1 MVFTQAQIND
11 MLSIL
16 TRYQLTFI
24 LNQLGP
30 TYLTAAEKAL
40 LLAAGIDVNKYVNK
54 KGVIEH
60 AFYFGIL
67 ADAIGDDRAKKMD
80 YPQFQKFLAS
90 KNYIPLT
97 AEEEYALQQ
106 VKNRAYTDITNLGA
120 RMRSSLSNS
129 VLRSN
134 QQQSLVVQKMIRS
147 KTIKAIELRSGARAL
162 AADLANTSQDWEV
175 DWLRIAYYLT
185 HEAYNAGRAQDIL
198 KNHGANAEVYFDVYE
213 GACKRCKELYL
224 EDPNDPDSK
233 PIVFKLNDIIAN
245 GNNIGR
251 KSADWKPTIS
261 PTHPYCFNSA
271 KTKIYTS
278 KGWRNISEIKV
289 GDLVLTHKGRFRRVT
304 QLIKHEYNGEDLFNI
319 TYRNSDNSKFVVR
332 RITGN
337 HPIFTSR
344 GWIQVSELFKG
355 DKVFNSSLL
364 CSDCGKKINIQ
375 INNSNLLKEQLCL
388 KCFRKKNAKKQW
400 KSEEF
405 RTFMSDC
412 TKEQMKERYSQM
424 SFNERKTLTIKARET
439 IKEKYGSYHP
449 WMKDAIKK
457 ANKTNGKKRTYIERK
472 LLYFCEQLGVEA
484 VSNVCLRNKHGMFRN
499 DVVCYFPDIFIPKLG
514 IVLEADGE
522 NWHKDKTYDENRDK
536 DIKEFFGF
544 DTFRFSEE
552 DIRNNGEE
560 VFEELKRIF
569 NNHSKK
575 YCLNKCEVIDV
586 QKVNKN
592 VNCNYLYNLSI
603 EDDESYIADGII
615 VHNCRCTINYK
626 DPDLE
631 WDADLRAF
639 VKVKKKT
646 STNPRLQGVKLN
658 IKVSK

>member
-1 MVFTQAQIND
+1 MVFTQAQIQD

-30 TYLTAAEKAL
+30 TYLTASEKSL

-120 RMRSSLSNS
+120 RMRSALSNS
-129 VLRSN
+129 VLRNN
-134 QQQSLVVQKMIRS
+134 QQQSLIVQKMIRA

-224 EDPNDPDSK
+224 EDPDDPDSK
-233 PIVFKLNDIIAN
+233 PIVFKLDDIIAN

-261 PTHPYCFNSA
+261 PTHPYC
-271 KTKIYTS
+271 
-278 KGWRNISEIKV
+278 
-289 GDLVLTHKGRFRRVT
+289 
-304 QLIKHEYNGEDLFNI
+304 
-319 TYRNSDNSKFVVR
+319 
-332 RITGN
+332 
-337 HPIFTSR
+337 
-344 GWIQVSELFKG
+344 
-355 DKVFNSSLL
+355 
-364 CSDCGKKINIQ
+364 
-375 INNSNLLKEQLCL
+375 
-388 KCFRKKNAKKQW
+388 
-400 KSEEF
+400 
-405 RTFMSDC
+405 
-412 TKEQMKERYSQM
+412 
-424 SFNERKTLTIKARET
+424 
-439 IKEKYGSYHP
+439 
-449 WMKDAIKK
+449 
-457 ANKTNGKKRTYIERK
+457 
-472 LLYFCEQLGVEA
+472 
-484 VSNVCLRNKHGMFRN
+484 
-499 DVVCYFPDIFIPKLG
+499 
-514 IVLEADGE
+514 
-522 NWHKDKTYDENRDK
+522 
-536 DIKEFFGF
+536 
-544 DTFRFSEE
+544 
-552 DIRNNGEE
+552 
-560 VFEELKRIF
+560 
-569 NNHSKK
+569 
-575 YCLNKCEVIDV
+575 
-586 QKVNKN
+586 
-592 VNCNYLYNLSI
+592 
-603 EDDESYIADGII
+603 
-615 VHNCRCTINYK
+615 RCTINYK

-631 WDADLRAF
+631 WDANLRAF
-639 VKVKKKT
+639 VKPKKKV

-658 IKVSK
+658 IKVTKGIDQETEDMLQKAHVQGDVHPNGKAVLELI

>member
-120 RMRSSLSNS
+120 RMRSALSNS

-134 QQQSLVVQKMIRS
+134 QQQSLIVQKMIRS

-224 EDPNDPDSK
+224 EDPDDPDSK

-261 PTHPYCFNSA
+261 PTHPY
-271 KTKIYTS
+271 
-278 KGWRNISEIKV
+278 
-289 GDLVLTHKGRFRRVT
+289 
-304 QLIKHEYNGEDLFNI
+304 
-319 TYRNSDNSKFVVR
+319 
-332 RITGN
+332 
-337 HPIFTSR
+337 
-344 GWIQVSELFKG
+344 
-355 DKVFNSSLL
+355 
-364 CSDCGKKINIQ
+364 
-375 INNSNLLKEQLCL
+375 
-388 KCFRKKNAKKQW
+388 
-400 KSEEF
+400 
-405 RTFMSDC
+405 
-412 TKEQMKERYSQM
+412 
-424 SFNERKTLTIKARET
+424 
-439 IKEKYGSYHP
+439 
-449 WMKDAIKK
+449 
-457 ANKTNGKKRTYIERK
+457 
-472 LLYFCEQLGVEA
+472 
-484 VSNVCLRNKHGMFRN
+484 
-499 DVVCYFPDIFIPKLG
+499 
-514 IVLEADGE
+514 
-522 NWHKDKTYDENRDK
+522 
-536 DIKEFFGF
+536 
-544 DTFRFSEE
+544 
-552 DIRNNGEE
+552 
-560 VFEELKRIF
+560 
-569 NNHSKK
+569 
-575 YCLNKCEVIDV
+575 
-586 QKVNKN
+586 
-592 VNCNYLYNLSI
+592 
-603 EDDESYIADGII
+603 
-615 VHNCRCTINYK
+615 CRCTINYK

>member
-1 MVFTQAQIND
+1 MVFTQAQIQD

-120 RMRSSLSNS
+120 RMRSALSNS

-134 QQQSLVVQKMIRS
+134 QQQSLIVQKMIRS

-224 EDPNDPDSK
+224 EDPDDPDSK

-261 PTHPYCFNSA
+261 PTHPYC
-271 KTKIYTS
+271 
-278 KGWRNISEIKV
+278 
-289 GDLVLTHKGRFRRVT
+289 
-304 QLIKHEYNGEDLFNI
+304 
-319 TYRNSDNSKFVVR
+319 
-332 RITGN
+332 
-337 HPIFTSR
+337 
-344 GWIQVSELFKG
+344 
-355 DKVFNSSLL
+355 
-364 CSDCGKKINIQ
+364 
-375 INNSNLLKEQLCL
+375 
-388 KCFRKKNAKKQW
+388 
-400 KSEEF
+400 
-405 RTFMSDC
+405 
-412 TKEQMKERYSQM
+412 
-424 SFNERKTLTIKARET
+424 
-439 IKEKYGSYHP
+439 
-449 WMKDAIKK
+449 
-457 ANKTNGKKRTYIERK
+457 
-472 LLYFCEQLGVEA
+472 
-484 VSNVCLRNKHGMFRN
+484 
-499 DVVCYFPDIFIPKLG
+499 
-514 IVLEADGE
+514 
-522 NWHKDKTYDENRDK
+522 
-536 DIKEFFGF
+536 
-544 DTFRFSEE
+544 
-552 DIRNNGEE
+552 
-560 VFEELKRIF
+560 
-569 NNHSKK
+569 
-575 YCLNKCEVIDV
+575 
-586 QKVNKN
+586 
-592 VNCNYLYNLSI
+592 
-603 EDDESYIADGII
+603 
-615 VHNCRCTINYK
+615 RCTINYK

-646 STNPRLQGVKLN
+646 STNPRLRGVKLN